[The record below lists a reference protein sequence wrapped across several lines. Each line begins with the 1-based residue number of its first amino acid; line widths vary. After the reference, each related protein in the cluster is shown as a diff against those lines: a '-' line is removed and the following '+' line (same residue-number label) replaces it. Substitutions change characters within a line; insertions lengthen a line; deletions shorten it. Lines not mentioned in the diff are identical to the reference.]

1 MPKIVLR
8 KHLGS
13 LRPADEQ
20 SEDWLRKIGNGE
32 YIMVEARKPR
42 NIQHHRKMFALLN
55 LICHNTEKF
64 NDPLMLLKYIQQIT
78 GLHCEI
84 YHSSIHG
91 TQKIPKS
98 IAFYNMDQLEFNPFY
113 DAVVEFIIQHILPVS
128 RAELEN
134 EILEMVA

>member
-20 SEDWLRKIGNGE
+20 SEDWLRKITNGE

-42 NIQHHRKMFALLN
+42 NIQHHRKLFALLN
-55 LICHNTEKF
+55 LVCENIDQPMTTE
-64 NDPLMLLKYIQQIT
+64 MLLGIIKLRT
-78 GLHCEI
+78 GYCDVMQTAKGEVAL
-84 YHSSIHG
+84 
-91 TQKIPKS
+91 PKS
-98 IAFYNMDQLEFNPFY
+98 IAFESMDQMQFSKFY
-113 DAVVEFIIQHILPVS
+113 DAAVRFIIEEILPVS

-134 EILEMVA
+134 EVLEMVV